1 MLATRVLVRHQ
12 RNLRRLFAQIRRSPS
27 SDRGRKA
34 ALFDEIKRSIRAQLS
49 VEEEMLYPTL
59 SGRPSPERGSQFEA
73 LLQHH
78 FEIEE
83 LVAELAALG
92 PQDTSFDGR
101 LRVLEEKLS
110 AYFREVRRGPYRE
123 ARRRLSRRRLEELGG
138 AIRARMDVVI
148 HPILGE

>member
-1 MLATRVLVRHQ
+1 MDPRPARAQGGITRPRRPALVTMRVDMLATRVLVRHQ

-59 SGRPSPERGSQFEA
+59 SGRPSPDRGSQFEA

-92 PQDTSFDGR
+92 QIG
-101 LRVLEEKLS
+101 
-110 AYFREVRRGPYRE
+110 
-123 ARRRLSRRRLEELGG
+123 
-138 AIRARMDVVI
+138 
-148 HPILGE
+148 